1 MYDIAWKASLGTGRN
16 HLSSIRQCWHFGVAF
31 AWRLGRV
38 V

>member
-16 HLSSIRQCWHFGVAF
+16 HQSAYGSAGIFGVAF